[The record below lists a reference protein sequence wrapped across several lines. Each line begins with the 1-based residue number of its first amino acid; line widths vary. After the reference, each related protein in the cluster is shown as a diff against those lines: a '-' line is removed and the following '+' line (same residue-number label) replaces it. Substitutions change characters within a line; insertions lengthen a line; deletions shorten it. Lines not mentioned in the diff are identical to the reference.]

1 MRVLAIGAH
10 PDDIEPQIGGTL
22 CLMANQGADIINISA
37 TTTGTGATYEI
48 RNNEGQK
55 AARIIGC
62 KYLNLEMDQEF
73 LDLSRASIKVF
84 DQVILS
90 HDPDLIFTMSATDS
104 HNDHQIVNKC
114 VISAARKNK
123 CSIIELNQALPGGIN
138 TPKLNYFSD
147 ISKCADKKYQAIECY
162 ESQITK
168 FGASW
173 LEMIKARDTFWGLNM
188 GLETVEAANII
199 KWINK

>member
-22 CLMANQGADIINISA
+22 CRMANEGADIINISA
-37 TTTGTGATYEI
+37 TTTLTGATYEV
-48 RNNEGQK
+48 RHSEGK
-55 AARIIGC
+55 EAAKIIGC
-62 KYLNLEMDQEF
+62 KYLNLEMDQES
-73 LDLSRASIKVF
+73 LDFSRENIKVF

-90 HDPDLIFTMSATDS
+90 HDPDLIFTMSSTDS
-104 HNDHQIVNKC
+104 HNDHQSVNKC

-168 FGASW
+168 FGPNW
-173 LEMIKARDTFWGLNM
+173 LEMIKARDIFWGLNM
-188 GLETVEAANII
+188 GLGKVEAANII
-199 KWINK
+199 KWIYK